1 MAMMYGAFALLSSK
15 EKASHRL
22 AVVAY
27 ALKNTTS
34 ISVGDGSPYA

>member
-22 AVVAY
+22 AVVYLRAEKY
-27 ALKNTTS
+27 YFDL
-34 ISVGDGSPYA
+34 GW